1 MKKKVSIT
9 APGSSHHQEEAGNS
23 SSRKWLKKAP
33 PRPAMKRFTIDV
45 PAELHRQVKAHCT
58 SLEVNMADLVR
69 ALLEREL
76 EEKTI
81 AGVDL

>member
-9 APGSSHHQEEAGNS
+9 APGASHQPEEAGNH
-23 SSRKWLKKAP
+23 RKWLKKAP
-33 PRPAMKRFTIDV
+33 PRPEMKRFTIDV
-45 PAELHRQVKAHCT
+45 PVELHRQVKAHC
-58 SLEVNMADLVR
+58 SDLDVPMADLVR

-81 AGVDL
+81 A